1 MSIHHELVIPD
12 QQMPPL
18 PQALCRTRP
27 DLPWLGGGT
36 DKQVTAARALCCQCP
51 ELNPCTR
58 WAVANNEP
66 AGIWGGLSQHQR
78 EALYNFFPLSNSK
91 LVARSSQLTVT
102 HLDHPCSHFI

>member
-1 MSIHHELVIPD
+1 MSTHHDFVIPD
-12 QQMPPL
+12 EQMPPL

-58 WAVANNEP
+58 WALTNHEP

-78 EALYNFFPLSNSK
+78 EAMRGGRRL
-91 LVARSSQLTVT
+91 
-102 HLDHPCSHFI
+102 IE